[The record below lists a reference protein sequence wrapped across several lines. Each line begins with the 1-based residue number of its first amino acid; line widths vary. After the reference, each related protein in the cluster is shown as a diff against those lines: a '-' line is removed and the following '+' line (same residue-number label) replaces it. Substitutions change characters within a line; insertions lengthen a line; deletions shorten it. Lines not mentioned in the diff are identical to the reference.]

1 MKHSASKIK
10 LANAPIEFK
19 DSHCP
24 QKLSFGSPDE
34 KVAGKVHVLVLL
46 EKPNKRKDG
55 KERKFQRSRSI
66 VFIVNITWTRP
77 HQNRRPVDTVRPVC
91 GQTVKYTYPLCAPS
105 TGGKG

>member
-10 LANAPIEFK
+10 LANALMEFK

-24 QKLSFGSPDE
+24 QKLSFGSPVE
-34 KVAGKVHVLVLL
+34 EVADKVHVLVLL

-66 VFIVNITWTRP
+66 VFMVNITWTRP
-77 HQNRRPVDTVRPVC
+77 HQNRRQGDTVRPVC
-91 GQTVKYTYPLCAPS
+91 G
-105 TGGKG
+105 